1 MALYERG
8 FTGLR
13 RCGFVQ
19 EWVCLA
25 ACLLASALAYQLTV
39 GLLPPRSAIPFA
51 PLPWWER
58 GEGNV
63 CFVHFVAVLPECVRF
78 YFATS

>member
-39 GLLPPRSAIPFA
+39 GLLPPRS
-51 PLPWWER
+51 LGER

>member
-39 GLLPPRSAIPFA
+39 GLLPPRSAIPS
-51 PLPWWER
+51 PPSLGGR
-58 GEGNV
+58 GEGNG
-63 CFVHFVAVLPECVRF
+63 CLVHFVAVLPECVRF